1 MKSFYITT
9 AIDYANA
16 APHIGHVY
24 EKIVADALARYH
36 RLAGY
41 DTRFLTGTDEH
52 GEKIAKAAAAA
63 GVSPQAFV
71 DQLAEGSFKALWRRL
86 GISFDDFIRTT
97 EPRHKKF
104 VQTVLQRVY
113 DAGDIYFAEYEG
125 LYSVGAERY
134 ITDKEL
140 VDGKL
145 PGDKD
150 PPELRREAN
159 YFFRMEKYRG
169 WLLDFLE
176 ENPGFIQPPGYRNEV
191 LEMLREPVGDLS
203 ISRPVSRVAWGIP
216 LPWDENHVT
225 YVWFDALLNYISA
238 LEWPDGPL
246 AAYWPIAWH
255 LIGKDILKPHAI
267 FWPTMLKAAG
277 FPLYERLIV
286 HGHILGPD
294 GRKMSKSIGNVV
306 DPIDLADRYGVDALR
321 YALLRETTFQS
332 DSPFSESI
340 LVSRL
345 NADLANDLGNLLART
360 LAMVGKFRKGVV
372 PAPGLESL
380 RDVGLRESAAR
391 LAGTVLEEAR
401 NLRFHVALE
410 AALEFV
416 RDLNRYVA
424 EQQPWALARNEADAE
439 RLNTVLYT
447 LVEGLRVASVA
458 LEPAIPFKAV
468 ELRRQ
473 LGLHGEYALDGQWGL
488 TPPGTLTA
496 PGDVLFPK
504 IELPRA
510 EARAPAATSV
520 SQPSMATPAVPVVA
534 TQPAEEGGP
543 QSSQVTIE
551 DFARIDLRIALVL
564 QVERVPKSDKLLKL
578 SLDVGAFGPRTVVSG
593 IAHWYTPEALV
604 GQKVVL
610 VSNLKPAKLR
620 GIVSEGMILAGED
633 DAGNLAVIQPAADL
647 PPGTK
652 VR

>member
-1 MKSFYITT
+1 MNRFYITT

-63 GVSPQAFV
+63 GVTPQAFV
-71 DQLAEGSFKALWRRL
+71 DRLSEGSFKALWQRL

-97 EPRHKKF
+97 EPRHKEF
-104 VQTVLQRVY
+104 VQEVLQRVY

-125 LYSVGAERY
+125 LYSLGSERY
-134 ITDKEL
+134 VTEKEL

-159 YFFRMEKYRG
+159 YFFRMEKYRP
-169 WLLDFLE
+169 WLLEFLE
-176 ENPGFIQPPGYRNEV
+176 ENPGFIQPAGYRNEV

-203 ISRPVSRVAWGIP
+203 ISRPVSRLPWGIP
-216 LPWDENHVT
+216 LPFDPEHVT

-238 LEWPDGPL
+238 LEWPDGNL
-246 AAYWPIAWH
+246 AGYWPIAWH

-306 DPIDLADRYGVDALR
+306 DPIELADRYGVDALR
-321 YALLRETTFQS
+321 YALLRETTFQA
-332 DSPFSESI
+332 DSPFSEAI

-345 NADLANDLGNLLART
+345 NSDLANDLGNLLART
-360 LAMVGKFRKGVV
+360 LAMLAKYRGGIV
-372 PAPGLESL
+372 PAPGAETP
-380 RDVGLRESAAR
+380 RDAGLRESAAR
-391 LAGTVLEEAR
+391 LAATVLEEAR

-410 AALEFV
+410 STLEFV

-424 EQQPWALARNEADAE
+424 EEQPWALARNEADAG
-439 RLNTVLYT
+439 RLDTVLYT
-447 LVEGLRVASVA
+447 LIEGLRFASGA

-473 LGLHGEYALDGQWGL
+473 LGLSGSYALDGAWGL
-488 TPPGTLTA
+488 TPPGTVTA

-504 IELPRA
+504 VETDKPA
-510 EARAPAATSV
+510 AKAPAGPAVQAPAAAKTG
-520 SQPSMATPAVPVVA
+520 PAKVEA
-534 TQPAEEGGP
+534 GPAAAASEPAGGEGPGEI
-543 QSSQVTIE
+543 SID
-551 DFARIDLRIALVL
+551 DFARVELRVALVTAC
-564 QVERVPKSDKLLKL
+564 ERVPKSDKLLKL
-578 SLDVGAFGPRTVVSG
+578 
-593 IAHWYTPEALV
+593 
-604 GQKVVL
+604 
-610 VSNLKPAKLR
+610 
-620 GIVSEGMILAGED
+620 
-633 DAGNLAVIQPAADL
+633 
-647 PPGTK
+647 
-652 VR
+652 